1 MPPRGQDAG
10 LDHAADAGVLG
21 LGEGLGVAEGAFLEA
36 ELLEPGQRP
45 AGVRVVLP
53 FLLGQVRVERL
64 VDERERGAHGHRGA
78 VRFQHAAV
86 AGVDRHAGADAGLRQ
101 VHRRDVAALEVTQR
115 RGQLA
120 FERVEEVAAGGEG
133 CIIGSWAADK
143 DD

>member
-10 LDHAADAGVLG
+10 LDHAANAGVLG
-21 LGEGLGVAEGAFLEA
+21 LGERLGVAEGALLET

-45 AGVRVVLP
+45 AGIRVVLA
-53 FLLGQVRVERL
+53 FLLGQVGVERL
-64 VDERERGAHGHRGA
+64 VDERERGAHVHGGA
-78 VRFQHAAV
+78 VGFQHVAV
-86 AGVDRHAGADAGLRQ
+86 AGVDRHAGADAGLGQ
-101 VHRRDVAALEVTQR
+101 VHRRDVAALQVTQG

-133 CIIGSWAADK
+133 CVVGAWAADK